1 MWSVMANY
9 KSRQFWAMEII
20 QTWNANNVNNNPDEI
35 GQYNDICN
43 QTSTPQPIQSFE
55 INPKTRLN
63 AIIIE
68 SLEH

>member
-1 MWSVMANY
+1 
-9 KSRQFWAMEII
+9 MEII